1 MGKTS
6 KTRVTFLAAILFAV
20 MTLIGLPQAS
30 AAGGEEDTEVSS
42 GTASDMPTDIIDNWA
57 YTQITDLMQRGIV
70 SGYEDKTFKPDNNV
84 ARAEFMVMIN
94 KAFGYNLTK
103 EISYTDVK
111 AGDWFYNDVAIASA
125 AGYIAGYADGSM
137 QPNSPVTREQAAV
150 MLAKVLALDTS
161 GYKLL
166 SFTDTNTIG
175 AWSINSV
182 SALFDAKMISGYL
195 DGTFKPANPI
205 NRAEAAVLIGKA
217 VANRV
222 PLTSVTL
229 QFPAI
234 TLQVGKSQTL
244 FVTVKPDDASDKEV
258 GWVSDDPAV
267 ATVSNAGYI
276 TAVAPGECTITVTS
290 RDGGKTSA
298 CAVTVIP

>member
-1 MGKTS
+1 ME
-6 KTRVTFLAAILFAV
+6 KTRKSKVMLLVAILFALV
-20 MTLIGLPQAS
+20 AFVGLPQAS

-42 GTASDMPTDIIDNWA
+42 GTATDIPTDIVNNWA
-57 YTQITDLMQRGIV
+57 YNQITDLMEKGIV
-70 SGYEDKTFKPDNNV
+70 AGYEDKTFKPDNNV
-84 ARAEFMVMIN
+84 ARAEFMVMLN
-94 KAFGYNLTK
+94 KAFGYSRAK

-125 AGYIAGYADGSM
+125 AGYIAGYDDGTM
-137 QPNSPVTREQAAV
+137 RPNNPVTREQAAV
-150 MLAKVLALDTS
+150 ILAKVLALDTS

-166 SFTDTNTIG
+166 SFTDTNNIG
-175 AWSINSV
+175 AWSLNSV

-205 NRAEAAVLIGKA
+205 NRAEAAALISKA
-217 VANRV
+217 MAGRV

-234 TLQVGKSQTL
+234 TLQVGKSQTI
-244 FVTVKPDDASDKEV
+244 FVTIKPDDASDKEV
-258 GWVSDDPAV
+258 SWASDDPAV
-267 ATVSNAGYI
+267 ATVTNAGYI
-276 TAVAPGECTITVTS
+276 TAVAPGECTVTVTS

-298 CAVTVIP
+298 CVVTVIP